1 MLRIERLTKSYDDR
15 PVLRGLSLSLRPGEI
30 YGLLGPNGAGKS
42 TTINILGRLLAA
54 DGGELWLGDRPLA
67 QAPRHWLGIAPQE
80 NLLYKSLTCAEN
92 LDFFASL
99 YGLRR
104 SERRSR
110 LAQCLAW
117 VGLTDRADS
126 PVETLSGGM
135 QRRLNVAIALV
146 HRPKLV
152 ILDEPTAGLDLE
164 ARYDLWAMIRDL
176 KKQGLTVLLTTH
188 LLEEAERLCDRIGI
202 LSQGAIALEGTLAE
216 LRSTIPA
223 AELVRVTTADR
234 AGTIE
239 RVEQLGWPWRE
250 AGGELVLWLPES
262 LSLPELLER
271 LAGLPIDGLARQP
284 VGLEAVYLE
293 ITRRSLSVG
302 ARSNSA

>member
-1 MLRIERLTKSYDDR
+1 MLRIERLTKSYRNR
-15 PVLRGLSLSLRPGEI
+15 PVLRGLDLSLHPGEI

-42 TTINILGRLLAA
+42 TTINILGRLLEA
-54 DGGELWLGDRPLA
+54 DAGAVWLGDRPLKD
-67 QAPRHWLGIAPQE
+67 APRHWLGIAPQD

-99 YGLRR
+99 YGLGRAD
-104 SERRSR
+104 RRSR
-110 LAQCLAW
+110 VARYLEW
-117 VGLTDRADS
+117 VGLSDRAAS
-126 PVETLSGGM
+126 PVEALSGGM
-135 QRRLNVAIALV
+135 QRRLNVAVALV

-164 ARYDLWAMIRDL
+164 ARYDLWATIRDL
-176 KKQGLTVLLTTH
+176 KNQGLTVLLTTH

-202 LSQGAIALEGTLAE
+202 LHQGTIAREGSLDQ
-216 LRSTIPA
+216 LRSVIPA
-223 AELVRVTTADR
+223 AELVRVMTTDR
-234 AGTIE
+234 AGVLD
-239 RVEQLGWPWRE
+239 RVQQLGWSWRE

-262 LSLPELLER
+262 LGLPALMER

-293 ITRRSLSVG
+293 VTRG
-302 ARSNSA
+302 GD